1 MCCGKCFRF
10 LINYIIPYSILCI
23 FLFQIYAQYSTL
35 VTLRNKNN
43 SQKDGRNTLSNYKL
57 MKNKEYD
64 FNMNKVQ
71 ESFEDNALMKINIFK
86 NTFLGFLDKKSEN
99 FDIRVYMFFY
109 LICYDLICLII
120 VYFFIYG
127 SIKAGF
133 LKIIFQII
141 RFYFN
146 SKRMQKFNTSMNLF
160 AIIKAK
166 LENMYLYRGWSIFN
180 PEGFLIIE
188 LLCNFGIILD
198 IILLIFFI
206 YRKNKYRRIKS
217 LNIIK
222 DDGEVSIEEEK
233 EEDNKSED
241 KNDKNSEDNE
251 KESNGESKSNENNE
265 ISKKKGEGKLDSFF
279 ENENEDNEVSEEES
293 GDNTINNGETK
304 SNN

>member
-10 LINYIIPYSILCI
+10 LINFIIPYSILCI

-35 VTLRNKNN
+35 VTLRNKIDN
-43 SQKDGRNTLSNYKL
+43 QKDGRNTLSNYELTKD
-57 MKNKEYD
+57 KQYD
-64 FNMNKVQ
+64 FNMNKVK
-71 ESFEDNALMKINIFK
+71 ETFEDNALMKINFLK
-86 NTFLGFLDKKSEN
+86 NKFLGFFDKKNEN

-146 SKRMQKFNTSMNLF
+146 AKRLQKFNTRMYLF
-160 AIIKAK
+160 SIIKAK

-188 LLCNFGIILD
+188 FLCNFTIILD

-206 YRKNKYRRIKS
+206 YRRNKYRRIKA

-222 DDGEVSIEEEK
+222 EDGEDSVEEEK
-233 EEDNKSED
+233 EDNKNED
-241 KNDKNSEDNE
+241 KNDENNDE
-251 KESNGESKSNENNE
+251 ESNGESKQNDNNV
-265 ISKKKGEGKLDSFF
+265 ISIKKGEGKLDFF
-279 ENENEDNEVSEEES
+279 ENENDEVSEEES
-293 GDNTINNGETK
+293 NHNSSDNGETK
-304 SNN
+304 NNN